1 MCSTQPQ
8 GDQSPSDS
16 LFAAD
21 VLRVGRADAADTNAD
36 AIDAMES
43 KIINMAN
50 LVDKLGIGGGV
61 GAVEK
66 QSMAAGKPPKS
77 NSTDP

>member
-1 MCSTQPQ
+1 MCLTQPQ
-8 GDQSPSDS
+8 SDPSPSDW

-21 VLRVGRADAADTNAD
+21 VLRVSRADAADTNAD

-50 LVDKLGIGGGV
+50 LVDKLGNGGEV

-66 QSMAAGKPPKS
+66 QSMATGKPPNS
-77 NSTDP
+77 NGRDP